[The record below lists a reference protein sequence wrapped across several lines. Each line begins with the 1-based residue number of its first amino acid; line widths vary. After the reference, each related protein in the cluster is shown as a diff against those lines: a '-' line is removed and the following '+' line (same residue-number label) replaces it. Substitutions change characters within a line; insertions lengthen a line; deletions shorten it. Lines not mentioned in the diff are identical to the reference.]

1 MRVVDS
7 VEEDSVEVDLEVD
20 SAVEDSVEVDS
31 AVEDSAEVDSEV
43 GDSAADL
50 VVEAIETTH
59 EMQRAKVAVV
69 CRQ

>member
-7 VEEDSVEVDLEVD
+7 EEEDSVEVDL
-20 SAVEDSVEVDS
+20 EVDS

>member
-7 VEEDSVEVDLEVD
+7 EEEDLVEVDL
-20 SAVEDSVEVDS
+20 EVDS